1 MKNKETAYDKV
12 FKRLMNE
19 GCVGIAWC
27 IKANQ
32 PFDED
37 KFESFKYGYLLS
49 DNEDALASG
58 LPHRHNLIDTY
69 RSMDGRMD
77 NTFVELGQEAYKIYG
92 KTTPLLC
99 TPSCDT
105 CDKYEAVHSQMYCKH
120 LMKRITAKKKACKKY
135 IPEPIQTYLNVYYN
149 GNIKDNQPGTEGV
162 E

>member
-1 MKNKETAYDKV
+1 
-12 FKRLMNE
+12 
-19 GCVGIAWC
+19 
-27 IKANQ
+27 
-32 PFDED
+32 
-37 KFESFKYGYLLS
+37 
-49 DNEDALASG
+49 
-58 LPHRHNLIDTY
+58 
-69 RSMDGRMD
+69 MDGRMD
-77 NTFVELGQEAYKIYG
+77 TTFVELGQEAYKIYG

-135 IPEPIQTYLNVYYN
+135 IPELIQTYLNVYYN